1 MWWID
6 LNSWMPSAIAAFS
19 ASLLCALLLVLSKG
33 WHGSFT
39 MDESTGIQRAHEHP
53 TPRVGGIA
61 LVLGVLAGWA
71 VAEPNSKAILG
82 PLLLA
87 GTPAFVFGLAEDVTK
102 RVSVMSRLLATML
115 SGVVGWF
122 ITGFSVTS
130 LQLPGLD
137 WLLTFTGFSVM
148 FTAFAVG
155 GVANAVNIV
164 DGFNGLAS
172 GFITLAMTG
181 LALIALSV
189 NDTSLAI
196 ACMSVGVATLGFFVV
211 NWPWGK
217 LFLGDGGS
225 YFGGF
230 SLAWAAV
237 LLTERND
244 NVTPFAALLL
254 CIHPVFEVLFSMYR
268 RQLRKEHPGRPD
280 RLHLHSLLHRR
291 VVSRWRFPKW
301 LANSLS
307 GLIVA
312 AMTLPAMLLALWLR
326 ESTVLAALTC
336 ILLCMGYLTLYA
348 RLVRFR
354 WCSPATLF
362 LPVDRSETR

>member
-1 MWWID
+1 MWLPFIQSMSISTW
-6 LNSWMPSAIAAFS
+6 AAFC
-19 ASLLCALLLVLSKG
+19 AALACALVLVLSKR
-33 WHGSFT
+33 WHGRFS
-39 MDESTGIQRAHEHP
+39 MDGTAGVQKSHTHP

-61 LVLGVLAGWA
+61 IVIGVIVAWA
-71 VAEPNSKAILG
+71 TAQADTKAILG

-87 GTPAFVFGLAEDVTK
+87 GIPAFVFGLAEDVTK
-102 RVSVMSRLLATML
+102 RVSVLDRLLATML
-115 SGVVGWF
+115 SGVMGWF
-122 ITGFSVTS
+122 ITGVSITS
-130 LQLPGLD
+130 LHVPGLD

-148 FTAFAVG
+148 FTAFAIG

-172 GFITLAMTG
+172 GFVTLAMTG
-181 LALIALSV
+181 LALIAFAV
-189 NDTSLAI
+189 GDTNLGTACLA
-196 ACMSVGVATLGFFVV
+196 VAAAALGFFAV

-230 SLAWAAV
+230 ALAWAAV
-237 LLTERND
+237 LLVERNQG
-244 NVTPFAALLL
+244 VTPFAALLL
-254 CIHPVFEVLFSMYR
+254 CIHPVFEVLFSMFR
-268 RQLRKEHPGRPD
+268 RYFRKEHPGHPD

-291 VVSRWRFPKW
+291 VVSRWQLPRW

-312 AMTLPAMLLALWLR
+312 AMTAPALVLALWLH
-326 ESTVLAALTC
+326 SSPTLAALAC
-336 ILLCMGYLTLYA
+336 VLLCLGYLTLYA

-354 WCSPATLF
+354 WCSPLAFF
-362 LPVDRSETR
+362 LPRRAAHA